1 MTCSALSGWRAW
13 SSVPRRGGPPDA
25 PDRRPRRLRLRPAQL
40 LQAQVNAKMA
50 GSRRAAT
57 SPFGAVVLGPLF
69 GAADGLV
76 RTRGAPAAAG
86 VRTTESACGRE
97 ASTCGSQIHRPCR
110 HPALRSRPVERR
122 TKCDRDHRTPPTPVA
137 FTQLSALQ
145 QTSSSQAS
153 GSDHRR
159 ERFSVAGRRSHVAG
173 DCRRRVG
180 SSSTGTACLS
190 RSGARRSRP
199 KSTALWLTVW
209 RVLRTGICSSWC
221 RRDRAHRSHRLASAV
236 CGHARDWHRSPAA
249 RRSE

>member
-173 DCRRRVG
+173 EDVLILRRPEPPACRGRAPGEAGRNRP
-180 SSSTGTACLS
+180 
-190 RSGARRSRP
+190 RSGLRSGVCCGRGSARRGAGGIVLIGR
-199 KSTALWLTVW
+199 TAWRAPSAATPEIGTVHP
-209 RVLRTGICSSWC
+209 
-221 RRDRAHRSHRLASAV
+221 RRGPRNR
-236 CGHARDWHRSPAA
+236 
-249 RRSE
+249 